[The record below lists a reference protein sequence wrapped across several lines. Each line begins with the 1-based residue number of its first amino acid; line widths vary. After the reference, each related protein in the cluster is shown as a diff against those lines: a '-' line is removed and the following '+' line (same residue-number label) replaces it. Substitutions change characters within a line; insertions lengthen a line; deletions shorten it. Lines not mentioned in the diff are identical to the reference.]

1 VDRLT
6 RKELKTDQFAA
17 EVSHGFDFVTQHT
30 ADFKKY
36 GAIVL
41 VVALLGGGAY
51 FYRQRQAAA
60 RGEALSQALRIAGA
74 KVGPP
79 APPSITFPTQD
90 AKDTARAKALADV
103 AAQYRGSNEGA
114 IAGLYL
120 GVGLADK
127 GDLKGAEKQFQDV
140 VDSAPADMAS
150 VATMALAQTLDADG
164 KGADA
169 EKLLKNLSEH
179 PTALVSKE
187 QALLELGS
195 MVGKRNKAEGEKI
208 LSGLS
213 NSRAAVAQSVVSALG
228 ALTNN

>member
-1 VDRLT
+1 
-6 RKELKTDQFAA
+6 
-17 EVSHGFDFVTQHT
+17 
-30 ADFKKY
+30 
-36 GAIVL
+36 
-41 VVALLGGGAY
+41 
-51 FYRQRQAAA
+51 
-60 RGEALSQALRIAGA
+60 
-74 KVGPP
+74 
-79 APPSITFPTQD
+79 
-90 AKDTARAKALADV
+90 
-103 AAQYRGSNEGA
+103 
-114 IAGLYL
+114 
-120 GVGLADK
+120 
-127 GDLKGAEKQFQDV
+127 
-140 VDSAPADMAS
+140 
-150 VATMALAQTLDADG
+150 MALAQTLDADG